1 MAATF
6 TKEEFFH
13 NFDIERMNN
22 KSLTIV
28 EKRTYEHM
36 FISRNAFNAI
46 MANNAERV
54 QVEEIM
60 MPNGRM
66 TKWLAVVTTIIFSW
80 LTSAVSTSGSASSA
94 FLTRASQCGHI
105 MPSIL
110 SLSFIT
116 GSSFLISLFFIGII
130 ISSFGR
136 SFTKF
141 RRRAF
146 VTTQKLERL
155 IAAAPNIGLSCKPK
169 NGINTPAASGMPII
183 L

>member
-28 EKRTYEHM
+28 EKRTYEHI

-46 MANNAERV
+46 MTNRAERV

-66 TKWLAVVTTIIFSW
+66 TKWLAVVTTIIF
-80 LTSAVSTSGSASSA
+80 
-94 FLTRASQCGHI
+94 
-105 MPSIL
+105 
-110 SLSFIT
+110 
-116 GSSFLISLFFIGII
+116 
-130 ISSFGR
+130 
-136 SFTKF
+136 
-141 RRRAF
+141 
-146 VTTQKLERL
+146 
-155 IAAAPNIGLSCKPK
+155 
-169 NGINTPAASGMPII
+169 
-183 L
+183 

>member
-46 MANNAERV
+46 MTNRAERV

-66 TKWLAVVTTIIFSW
+66 TKWLAVVTTIIF
-80 LTSAVSTSGSASSA
+80 
-94 FLTRASQCGHI
+94 
-105 MPSIL
+105 
-110 SLSFIT
+110 
-116 GSSFLISLFFIGII
+116 
-130 ISSFGR
+130 
-136 SFTKF
+136 
-141 RRRAF
+141 
-146 VTTQKLERL
+146 
-155 IAAAPNIGLSCKPK
+155 
-169 NGINTPAASGMPII
+169 
-183 L
+183 

>member
-46 MANNAERV
+46 MTNRAERV
-54 QVEEIM
+54 QVEEVM

-66 TKWLAVVTTIIFSW
+66 TKWLAIVTTIIF
-80 LTSAVSTSGSASSA
+80 
-94 FLTRASQCGHI
+94 
-105 MPSIL
+105 
-110 SLSFIT
+110 
-116 GSSFLISLFFIGII
+116 
-130 ISSFGR
+130 
-136 SFTKF
+136 
-141 RRRAF
+141 
-146 VTTQKLERL
+146 
-155 IAAAPNIGLSCKPK
+155 
-169 NGINTPAASGMPII
+169 
-183 L
+183 

>member
-54 QVEEIM
+54 QVEEVM
-60 MPNGRM
+60 MPNGRA
-66 TKWLAVVTTIIFSW
+66 TKWLAVVTTIIF
-80 LTSAVSTSGSASSA
+80 
-94 FLTRASQCGHI
+94 
-105 MPSIL
+105 
-110 SLSFIT
+110 
-116 GSSFLISLFFIGII
+116 
-130 ISSFGR
+130 
-136 SFTKF
+136 
-141 RRRAF
+141 
-146 VTTQKLERL
+146 
-155 IAAAPNIGLSCKPK
+155 
-169 NGINTPAASGMPII
+169 
-183 L
+183 

>member
-6 TKEEFFH
+6 TKEEFFQ

-46 MANNAERV
+46 MANRAERV

-66 TKWLAVVTTIIFSW
+66 TKWLAVVTTIIF
-80 LTSAVSTSGSASSA
+80 
-94 FLTRASQCGHI
+94 
-105 MPSIL
+105 
-110 SLSFIT
+110 
-116 GSSFLISLFFIGII
+116 
-130 ISSFGR
+130 
-136 SFTKF
+136 
-141 RRRAF
+141 
-146 VTTQKLERL
+146 
-155 IAAAPNIGLSCKPK
+155 
-169 NGINTPAASGMPII
+169 
-183 L
+183 